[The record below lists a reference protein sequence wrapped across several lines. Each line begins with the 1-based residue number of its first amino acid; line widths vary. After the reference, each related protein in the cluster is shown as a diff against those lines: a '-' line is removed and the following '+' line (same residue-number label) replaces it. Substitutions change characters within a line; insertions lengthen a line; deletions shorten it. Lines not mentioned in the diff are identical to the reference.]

1 MSDNCDN
8 LLPEPWFTA
17 VVLEREDDPVGFL
30 EWTEDITQDK
40 YDIILPDNS
49 KVSAK
54 IFLDFQQI
62 FNNGAYTNYLV
73 NRYKDINGI

>member
-17 VVLEREDDPVGFL
+17 VVLERPDDPAGFL
-30 EWTEDITQDK
+30 EWTENITQED
-40 YDIILPDNS
+40 YSVILPDGS
-49 KVSAK
+49 KHNVK
-54 IFLDFQQI
+54 MFIDHQQV